1 MDRDFESVVKSS
13 TPSSAPSKSSEEKP
27 RIKLRELT
35 ENEKVV
41 QNLSESLDRERGRNF
56 LLQGRI
62 QKMVDD
68 IQKHRTSGSCITLIR
83 GGATVPYVCRTDE
96 QYVDLISYLLILLKG
111 YGEITSFQL
120 DPLEPQPIEGQD
132 DY

>member
-13 TPSSAPSKSSEEKP
+13 TPSSAPTKSEERP
-27 RIKLRELT
+27 TIKLRSLT

-83 GGATVPYVCRTDE
+83 GGATVPYICRTDE

-120 DPLEPQPIEGQD
+120 DPLEPERIEGQD

>member
-1 MDRDFESVVKSS
+1 MDRDFESVVKTW
-13 TPSSAPSKSSEEKP
+13 TPSSAPTKSSEEKP
-27 RIKLRELT
+27 TIKLRSLT

-68 IQKHRTSGSCITLIR
+68 IHKHQTSGSCITLIR
-83 GGATVPYVCRTDE
+83 GGTTVPYVCRTDE

-111 YGEITSFQL
+111 YGEITGFQL
-120 DPLEPQPIEGQD
+120 DPLAPQAIEGVED
-132 DY
+132 E